1 MPLPGEVA
9 DDASS
14 LASDVG
20 QLKKDQFF
28 YGGQAVIEGVMMRGK
43 RHYAVA
49 IRHPKTKEIVVD
61 RGELKAAIYVN
72 PMWKLPILRGLA
84 LIGEQLHLGMKTLMW
99 SANMNA
105 GGKDIVIGKREI
117 TGSIA
122 FAAIFGLGLFFG
134 LPLLLA
140 GLAVH
145 RSRSLIDRL
154 EAIARRYH
162 EIESEMARP
171 EVASDHAQ
179 LTKLAREQRTLRETV
194 EKYQAYK
201 RARHELESA
210 HEMLRHEKD
219 PEMLEYLRAEER
231 RAAAQVGELDEQLKV
246 LLLPKDP
253 NDDRDVVVEIQGA
266 EGGEEAA
273 LFAADLFRM
282 YSKWAERK
290 GWRIEVVDVSHSEK
304 GGYDKIV
311 FEVHGHGAYS
321 QLKYE
326 GGVHRV
332 QRVPKTE
339 AQGRIHTSAAT
350 VSVMPEA
357 DPVEVEL
364 KPEDLEIKTSPSQ
377 GPGGQSVN
385 PPYSAFRITHK
396 PPGMMVSIQDEKS
409 QLQNKEKALRVLR
422 ARLYEIKL
430 AEQQA
435 ALGAQRRSMIGGG
448 NRSEKIRTYNFKA
461 NRVTD
466 HRISL
471 DLHRLDQV
479 MAGDLD
485 ELVEALIN
493 AVRAAGLN
501 GT

>member
-1 MPLPGEVA
+1 
-9 DDASS
+9 
-14 LASDVG
+14 
-20 QLKKDQFF
+20 
-28 YGGQAVIEGVMMRGK
+28 
-43 RHYAVA
+43 
-49 IRHPKTKEIVVD
+49 
-61 RGELKAAIYVN
+61 
-72 PMWKLPILRGLA
+72 
-84 LIGEQLHLGMKTLMW
+84 
-99 SANMNA
+99 
-105 GGKDIVIGKREI
+105 
-117 TGSIA
+117 
-122 FAAIFGLGLFFG
+122 
-134 LPLLLA
+134 
-140 GLAVH
+140 
-145 RSRSLIDRL
+145 LIDRL
-154 EAIARRYH
+154 EGIARRYY

-194 EKYQAYK
+194 EKYEAFK

-210 HEMLRHEKD
+210 REMLRHEKD
-219 PEMLEYLRAEER
+219 ADMLEYLRAEER

-282 YSKWAERK
+282 YSKWAEHK
-290 GWRIEVVDVSHSEK
+290 GWKVEVVDVSHSEK

-364 KPEDLEIKTSPSQ
+364 KPEDLEIKTSTSQ

-385 PPYSAFRITHK
+385 TTYSAIRITHK
-396 PPGMMVSIQDEKS
+396 PTGMMVSIQDEKS
-409 QLQNKEKALRVLR
+409 QLQNKEKAMRVLR

-435 ALGAQRRSMIGGG
+435 TLGAQRRSMIGGG

-466 HRISL
+466 HRINL
-471 DLHRLDQV
+471 DLHKLDQV

-485 ELVEALIN
+485 ELVEALSN
-493 AVRAAGLN
+493 ADRAAGLN
-501 GT
+501 GN

>member
-1 MPLPGEVA
+1 M
-9 DDASS
+9 
-14 LASDVG
+14 
-20 QLKKDQFF
+20 
-28 YGGQAVIEGVMMRGK
+28 
-43 RHYAVA
+43 
-49 IRHPKTKEIVVD
+49 
-61 RGELKAAIYVN
+61 
-72 PMWKLPILRGLA
+72 
-84 LIGEQLHLGMKTLMW
+84 
-99 SANMNA
+99 
-105 GGKDIVIGKREI
+105 
-117 TGSIA
+117 
-122 FAAIFGLGLFFG
+122 
-134 LPLLLA
+134 
-140 GLAVH
+140 
-145 RSRSLIDRL
+145 
-154 EAIARRYH
+154 ARRYH

-194 EKYQAYK
+194 ETYDEYR

-210 HEMLRHEKD
+210 REMLKHEKD
-219 PEMLEYLRAEER
+219 ADMQEYLRAEER
-231 RAAAQVGELDEQLKV
+231 RESAEVGELEERLKV

-273 LFAADLFRM
+273 LFAGDLFRM

-290 GWRIEVVDVSHSEK
+290 GWKVEVVDISHSEK

-364 KPEDLEIKTSPSQ
+364 KPEDLEIKTSTSQ

-385 PPYSAFRITHK
+385 TTYSAIRITHK
-396 PPGMMVSIQDEKS
+396 PTGMMVSIQDEKS

-430 AEQQA
+430 AEQMEKI
-435 ALGAQRRSMIGGG
+435 GAQRRGMVGTGS
-448 NRSEKIRTYNFKA
+448 RSEKIRTYNFKE

-466 HRISL
+466 HRIKL
-471 DLHRLDQV
+471 TLHRLDAV
-479 MAGDLD
+479 MNGDLD
-485 ELVEALIN
+485 ELVTALVN
-493 AVRAAGLN
+493 AERAALLDGPPPD
-501 GT
+501 

>member
-1 MPLPGEVA
+1 
-9 DDASS
+9 
-14 LASDVG
+14 
-20 QLKKDQFF
+20 
-28 YGGQAVIEGVMMRGK
+28 
-43 RHYAVA
+43 
-49 IRHPKTKEIVVD
+49 
-61 RGELKAAIYVN
+61 
-72 PMWKLPILRGLA
+72 
-84 LIGEQLHLGMKTLMW
+84 
-99 SANMNA
+99 
-105 GGKDIVIGKREI
+105 
-117 TGSIA
+117 
-122 FAAIFGLGLFFG
+122 
-134 LPLLLA
+134 
-140 GLAVH
+140 
-145 RSRSLIDRL
+145 LIDRL

-162 EIESEMARP
+162 EIESEMGRP

-194 EKYQAYK
+194 DRYEAFK

-210 HEMLRHEKD
+210 REMLKHEKD
-219 PEMLEYLRAEER
+219 SEMLEYLRAEER
-231 RAAAQVGELDEQLKV
+231 RASAQVGELDEQLKV

-273 LFAADLFRM
+273 LFAGDLFRM
-282 YSKWAERK
+282 YSRWAERK
-290 GWRIEVVDVSHSEK
+290 GWKVEVVDVSHSEK

-311 FEVHGHGAYS
+311 FEVQGHGAYS

-364 KPEDLEIKTSPSQ
+364 KPEDLEIKTSTSQ

-385 PPYSAFRITHK
+385 TTYSAIRLTHK
-396 PPGMMVSIQDEKS
+396 PSGLVVSIQDEKS
-409 QLQNKEKALRVLR
+409 QLQNKEKAMRVLR
-422 ARLYEIKL
+422 ARLYEMKL

-435 ALGAQRRSMIGGG
+435 TLGAQRRSMIGGG

-466 HRISL
+466 HRINL
-471 DLHRLDQV
+471 DLHKLDQV

-493 AVRAAGLN
+493 ADRAAGLN
-501 GT
+501 GSP